1 MWMMTQ
7 RLKVKAIC
15 AEPEACG
22 AERIGVYVGVF
33 LLVQDGGRDV
43 GRPGSILLRKGADC
57 PGVETC

>member
-1 MWMMTQ
+1 M
-7 RLKVKAIC
+7 RLMLKAIC

-33 LLVQDGGRDV
+33 LQVQDGGQVV
-43 GRPGSILLRKGADC
+43 GRPGSILLRNEADC